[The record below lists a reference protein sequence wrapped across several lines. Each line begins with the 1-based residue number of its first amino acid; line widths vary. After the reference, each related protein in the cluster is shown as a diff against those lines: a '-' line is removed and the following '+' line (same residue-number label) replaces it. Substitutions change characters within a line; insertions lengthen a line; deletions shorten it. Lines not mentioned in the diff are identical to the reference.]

1 MMMDTFT
8 SVFTNLFYFA
18 IVLGL
23 AVIFHEW
30 GHFIVAKLCG
40 ARVDEFAVGFG
51 KKLFR
56 YTWHETEYSVRL
68 LPLGGLVKIR
78 GMDPDEDLTG
88 ADFEYL
94 QLAPWKRILIVVA
107 GPFMNFVLAYLLYV
121 FVLLAFGETYN
132 ATTTVGY
139 VPMGSMGWEMG
150 IRKDDKI
157 LSVNGVPVSSW
168 DEIASLQSDMAR
180 ETLVLTLERDGQIL
194 TKEKKIPPNYSQ
206 SGEREEVTPPT
217 TFEGIFV
224 SSVLPDGPAA
234 KAGLPSGVE
243 IISVDGKTFATR
255 DQWSEYI
262 SSRYTQTPEG
272 DYHAEPITL
281 VYKEPQGATRSLT
294 VTPDLIFPAPDADPY
309 RPKTQLALTFQ
320 GEMSMEEYLTPS
332 TPPLGIAPKLNP
344 VVGKVQEGSP
354 AGLAG
359 LTEDSRI
366 IEMNGQPVNNW
377 IDVLRTIYSVPVT
390 AVNGEYKADP
400 IQVTWLSPEG
410 EMRQA
415 SITPRVTL
423 QNVLTPTGAKTGK
436 RYPLPQL
443 GIDMKMDRKQIGV
456 LGAAT
461 YGFEKVI
468 QVCGFM
474 VDFLHKLFTGDISP
488 KLLGGPIAI
497 YQLSGESGRWGW
509 ERFFSFI
516 ALLSVNLAL
525 LNLFPFPPFDG
536 GHAVVY
542 LVEMV
547 RMKPMTMKQMETF
560 GKIGFVLIIP
570 LFIYLIFNDLS
581 RTDLFTWLKGL
592 IIAKS

>member
-1 MMMDTFT
+1 MTLDAFT

-30 GHFIVAKLCG
+30 GHFIVAKLAG
-40 ARVDEFAVGFG
+40 AKVDEFAVGFG

-56 YTWHETEYSVRL
+56 YNWHDTEYSIRL

-78 GMDPDEDLTG
+78 GMDPDEELTG
-88 ADFEYL
+88 AEFEYL
-94 QLAPWKRILIVVA
+94 QLAPWKRILVVVA
-107 GPFMNFVLAYLLYV
+107 GPFMNFVLAYLIYV

-150 IRKDDKI
+150 LRKDDRI

-168 DEIASLQSDMAR
+168 DEISELQADLSR
-180 ETLVLTLERDGQIL
+180 KTLSMTVERGGQVLS
-194 TKEKKIPPNYSQ
+194 KEKEIPPNYTQ
-206 SGEREEVTPPT
+206 AEEAVEVTPPPA
-217 TFEGIFV
+217 FEGIFV
-224 SSVLPDGPAA
+224 SSILPGGPAA
-234 KAGLPSGVE
+234 RDGLPSGVE
-243 IISVDGKTFATR
+243 ILTVDGKTFGTR

-262 SSRYTQTPEG
+262 SSRFTKTPEG
-272 DYHAEPITL
+272 EYRPEPITL
-281 VYKEPQGATRSLT
+281 VYKEPQGATHALAI
-294 VTPDLIFPAPDADPY
+294 TPDIIFPAEDAEPY
-309 RPKTQLALTFQ
+309 QPKTQLALTFQ
-320 GEMSMEEYLTPS
+320 GEMSIEEYLTP
-332 TPPLGIAPKLNP
+332 TIPPLGIAPKLNP
-344 VVGKVQEGSP
+344 VIGNVQEGGP
-354 AGLAG
+354 AAAAG
-359 LTEDSRI
+359 LTLDSRI
-366 IEMNGQPVNNW
+366 IEMNGKSIDNW
-377 IDVLRTIYSVPVT
+377 VDVLRTIYSVPVKQ
-390 AVNGEYKADP
+390 VNEEFQADP
-400 IQVTWLSPEG
+400 IQVTWLGPDNQVH
-410 EMRQA
+410 QA
-415 SITPRVTL
+415 SITPHVSL

-443 GIDMKMDRKQIGV
+443 GIDMKMDRKQIGI

-461 YGFEKVI
+461 YGFEKVVD
-468 QVCGFM
+468 VCGFM
-474 VDFLHKLFTGDISP
+474 FDFLHKLFTGNISP

-542 LVEMV
+542 LVEMI

-570 LFIYLIFNDLS
+570 LFFYLIFNDLS
-581 RTDLFTWLKGL
+581 RTNLFTWLKGL

>member
-1 MMMDTFT
+1 MTLDAFT

-30 GHFIVAKLCG
+30 GHFIVAKLAG
-40 ARVDEFAVGFG
+40 AKVDEFAVGFG

-56 YTWHETEYSVRL
+56 YNWHDTEYSIRL

-78 GMDPDEDLTG
+78 GMDPDEELTG
-88 ADFEYL
+88 AEFEYL
-94 QLAPWKRILIVVA
+94 QLAPWKRILVVVA
-107 GPFMNFVLAYLLYV
+107 GPFMNFVLAYLIYV

-150 IRKDDKI
+150 LRKDDRI
-157 LSVNGVPVSSW
+157 LSVNGVSVSSW
-168 DEIASLQSDMAR
+168 DEISELQADLSRKTLSLTVERGGQ
-180 ETLVLTLERDGQIL
+180 VLS
-194 TKEKKIPPNYSQ
+194 KEKEIPPNYTQ
-206 SGEREEVTPPT
+206 AEEAVEVTPPPA
-217 TFEGIFV
+217 FEGIFV
-224 SSVLPDGPAA
+224 SSILPGGPAA
-234 KAGLPSGVE
+234 RDGLPSGVE
-243 IISVDGKTFATR
+243 ILTVDGKTFGTR

-262 SSRYTQTPEG
+262 SSRFTKTPEG
-272 DYHAEPITL
+272 EYRPEPITL
-281 VYKEPQGATRSLT
+281 VYKEPQGATHALAI
-294 VTPDLIFPAPDADPY
+294 TPDIIFPAEDAEPY
-309 RPKTQLALTFQ
+309 QPKTQLALTFQ
-320 GEMSMEEYLTPS
+320 GEMSIEEYLTP
-332 TPPLGIAPKLNP
+332 TIPPLGIAPKLNP
-344 VVGKVQEGSP
+344 VIGNVQEGGP
-354 AGLAG
+354 AAAAG
-359 LTEDSRI
+359 LTLDSRI
-366 IEMNGQPVNNW
+366 IEMNGKSIDNW
-377 IDVLRTIYSVPVT
+377 VDVLRTIYSVPVKQ
-390 AVNGEYKADP
+390 VNEEFQADP
-400 IQVTWLSPEG
+400 IQVTWLGPDNQVH
-410 EMRQA
+410 QA
-415 SITPRVTL
+415 SITPHVSL

-443 GIDMKMDRKQIGV
+443 GIDMKMDRKQIGI

-461 YGFEKVI
+461 YGFEKVVD
-468 QVCGFM
+468 VCGFM
-474 VDFLHKLFTGDISP
+474 FDFLHKLFTGNISP

-542 LVEMV
+542 LVEMI

-570 LFIYLIFNDLS
+570 LFFYLIFNDLS
-581 RTDLFTWLKGL
+581 RTNLFTWLKGL

>member
-1 MMMDTFT
+1 MTLDALT

-30 GHFIVAKLCG
+30 GHFIVAKLSG
-40 ARVDEFAVGFG
+40 AKVDEFAVGFG
-51 KKLFR
+51 KKIFR
-56 YTWHETEYSVRL
+56 YDWHDTEYSIRL

-78 GMDPDEDLTG
+78 GMDPDEVLTG

-107 GPFMNFVLAYLLYV
+107 GPFMNFVLAYLIYV

-150 IRKDDKI
+150 LRKDDRI

-168 DEIASLQSDMAR
+168 DEISDLQADLSR
-180 ETLVLTLERDGQIL
+180 ETLTLTVDRGGQVLA
-194 TKEKKIPPNYSQ
+194 KEKEIPPNYTQIDES
-206 SGEREEVTPPT
+206 EEITPPPA
-217 TFEGIFV
+217 FEGIFV
-224 SSVLPDGPAA
+224 SSILPGGPAA
-234 KAGLPSGVE
+234 RAGLPSGVE
-243 IISVDGKTFATR
+243 ILTVDGKTFGTR
-255 DQWSEYI
+255 DQWSDYI
-262 SSRYTQTPEG
+262 SSRYTKTPEG
-272 DYHAEPITL
+272 EYRPETITL
-281 VYKEPQGATRSLT
+281 VYKEPQGATHTLAI
-294 VTPDLIFPAPDADPY
+294 TPDIIFPAADAEPY
-309 RPKTQLALTFQ
+309 QPKTQLALTFQ
-320 GEMSMEEYLTPS
+320 GEMSVEEYLTP
-332 TPPLGIAPKLNP
+332 TIPPLGIAPKLNP
-344 VVGKVQEGSP
+344 VIGKVQEGGP
-354 AGLAG
+354 AAESG

-366 IEMNGQPVNNW
+366 IEMNGKSIDNW
-377 IDVLRTIYSVPVT
+377 VDVLRTIYSVPVKQ
-390 AVNGEYKADP
+390 VNEEYQAEP
-400 IQVTWLSPEG
+400 IQVTWLGPDNQIH
-410 EMRQA
+410 QA
-415 SITPRVTL
+415 SITPRVSL
-423 QNVLTPTGAKTGK
+423 QNILTPTGAKTGK

-456 LGAAT
+456 LGAVT
-461 YGFEKVI
+461 YGFEKVGE
-468 QVCGFM
+468 VCGFM
-474 VDFLHKLFTGDISP
+474 FDFLHKLFTGNISP

-542 LVEMV
+542 LVEMI

-581 RTDLFTWLKGL
+581 RMDLFTWLKGL

>member
-1 MMMDTFT
+1 MTLDAFT

-30 GHFIVAKLCG
+30 GHFIVAKLAG
-40 ARVDEFAVGFG
+40 AKVDEFAVGFG

-56 YTWHETEYSVRL
+56 YNWHDTEYSIRL

-78 GMDPDEDLTG
+78 GMDPDEELTG
-88 ADFEYL
+88 AEFEYL
-94 QLAPWKRILIVVA
+94 QLAPWKRILVVVA
-107 GPFMNFVLAYLLYV
+107 GPFMNFVLAYLIYV

-150 IRKDDKI
+150 LRKDDRI

-168 DEIASLQSDMAR
+168 DEISELQADLSR
-180 ETLVLTLERDGQIL
+180 KTLSMTVERGGQVLS
-194 TKEKKIPPNYSQ
+194 KEKEIPPNYTQ
-206 SGEREEVTPPT
+206 AEEAVEVTPPPA
-217 TFEGIFV
+217 FEGIFV
-224 SSVLPDGPAA
+224 SSILPGGPAA
-234 KAGLPSGVE
+234 RDGLPSGVE
-243 IISVDGKTFATR
+243 ILTVDGKTFGTR

-262 SSRYTQTPEG
+262 SSRFTKTPEG
-272 DYHAEPITL
+272 EYRPEPITL
-281 VYKEPQGATRSLT
+281 VYKEPQGATHALT
-294 VTPDLIFPAPDADPY
+294 ITPDIIFPAEDAEPY
-309 RPKTQLALTFQ
+309 QPKTQLALTFQ
-320 GEMSMEEYLTPS
+320 GEMSIEEYLTP
-332 TPPLGIAPKLNP
+332 TIPPLGIAPKLNP
-344 VVGKVQEGSP
+344 VIGNVQEGGP
-354 AGLAG
+354 AAAAG
-359 LTEDSRI
+359 LTLDSRI
-366 IEMNGQPVNNW
+366 IEMNGKSIDNW
-377 IDVLRTIYSVPVT
+377 VDVLRTIYSVPVKQ
-390 AVNGEYKADP
+390 VNEEFQADP
-400 IQVTWLSPEG
+400 IQVTWLGPDNQVH
-410 EMRQA
+410 QA
-415 SITPRVTL
+415 SITPHVSL

-443 GIDMKMDRKQIGV
+443 GIDMKMDRKQIGI

-461 YGFEKVI
+461 YGFEKVVD
-468 QVCGFM
+468 VCGFM
-474 VDFLHKLFTGDISP
+474 FDFLHKLFTGNISP

-542 LVEMV
+542 LVEMI

-570 LFIYLIFNDLS
+570 LFFYLIFNDLS
-581 RTDLFTWLKGL
+581 RTNLFTWLKGL

>member
-1 MMMDTFT
+1 MTLDAFT

-30 GHFIVAKLCG
+30 GHFIVAKLAG
-40 ARVDEFAVGFG
+40 AKVDEFAVGFG

-56 YTWHETEYSVRL
+56 YNWHDTEYSIRL

-78 GMDPDEDLTG
+78 GMDPDEELTG
-88 ADFEYL
+88 AEFEYL
-94 QLAPWKRILIVVA
+94 QLAPWKRILVVVA
-107 GPFMNFVLAYLLYV
+107 GPFMNFVLAYLIYV

-150 IRKDDKI
+150 LRKDDRI

-168 DEIASLQSDMAR
+168 DEISELQADLSRKTLSLTVERGGQ
-180 ETLVLTLERDGQIL
+180 VLS
-194 TKEKKIPPNYSQ
+194 KEKEIPPNYTQ
-206 SGEREEVTPPT
+206 AEEAVEVTPPPA
-217 TFEGIFV
+217 FEGIFV
-224 SSVLPDGPAA
+224 SSILPGGPAA
-234 KAGLPSGVE
+234 RDGLPSGVE
-243 IISVDGKTFATR
+243 ILTVDGKTFGTR

-262 SSRYTQTPEG
+262 SSRFTKTPEG
-272 DYHAEPITL
+272 EYRPEPITL
-281 VYKEPQGATRSLT
+281 VYKEPQGATHALT
-294 VTPDLIFPAPDADPY
+294 ITPDIIFPAEDAEPY
-309 RPKTQLALTFQ
+309 QPKTQLALTFQ
-320 GEMSMEEYLTPS
+320 GEMSIEEYLTP
-332 TPPLGIAPKLNP
+332 TIPPLGIAPKLNP
-344 VVGKVQEGSP
+344 VIGNVQEGGP
-354 AGLAG
+354 AAAAG
-359 LTEDSRI
+359 LTLDSRI
-366 IEMNGQPVNNW
+366 IEMNGKSIDNW
-377 IDVLRTIYSVPVT
+377 VDVLRTIYSVPVKQ
-390 AVNGEYKADP
+390 VNEEFQADP
-400 IQVTWLSPEG
+400 IQVTWLGPDNQVH
-410 EMRQA
+410 QA
-415 SITPRVTL
+415 SITPHVSL

-443 GIDMKMDRKQIGV
+443 GIDMKMDRKQIGI

-461 YGFEKVI
+461 YGFEKVVD
-468 QVCGFM
+468 VCGFM
-474 VDFLHKLFTGDISP
+474 FDFLHKLFTGNISP

-542 LVEMV
+542 LVEMI

-570 LFIYLIFNDLS
+570 LFFYLIFNDLS
-581 RTDLFTWLKGL
+581 RTNLFTWLKGL

>member
-1 MMMDTFT
+1 
-8 SVFTNLFYFA
+8 
-18 IVLGL
+18 
-23 AVIFHEW
+23 
-30 GHFIVAKLCG
+30 
-40 ARVDEFAVGFG
+40 
-51 KKLFR
+51 
-56 YTWHETEYSVRL
+56 
-68 LPLGGLVKIR
+68 
-78 GMDPDEDLTG
+78 
-88 ADFEYL
+88 
-94 QLAPWKRILIVVA
+94 
-107 GPFMNFVLAYLLYV
+107 
-121 FVLLAFGETYN
+121 
-132 ATTTVGY
+132 
-139 VPMGSMGWEMG
+139 
-150 IRKDDKI
+150 
-157 LSVNGVPVSSW
+157 
-168 DEIASLQSDMAR
+168 
-180 ETLVLTLERDGQIL
+180 
-194 TKEKKIPPNYSQ
+194 
-206 SGEREEVTPPT
+206 
-217 TFEGIFV
+217 
-224 SSVLPDGPAA
+224 
-234 KAGLPSGVE
+234 
-243 IISVDGKTFATR
+243 
-255 DQWSEYI
+255 
-262 SSRYTQTPEG
+262 
-272 DYHAEPITL
+272 
-281 VYKEPQGATRSLT
+281 
-294 VTPDLIFPAPDADPY
+294 
-309 RPKTQLALTFQ
+309 
-320 GEMSMEEYLTPS
+320 
-332 TPPLGIAPKLNP
+332 
-344 VVGKVQEGSP
+344 KVQEGSP

>member
-1 MMMDTFT
+1 MTLDAFT

-30 GHFIVAKLCG
+30 GHFIVAKLAG
-40 ARVDEFAVGFG
+40 AKVDEFAVGFG

-56 YTWHETEYSVRL
+56 YNWHDTEYSIRL

-78 GMDPDEDLTG
+78 GMDPDEELTG
-88 ADFEYL
+88 AEFEYL
-94 QLAPWKRILIVVA
+94 QLAPWKRILVVVA
-107 GPFMNFVLAYLLYV
+107 GPFMNFVLAYLIYV

-150 IRKDDKI
+150 LRKDDRI
-157 LSVNGVPVSSW
+157 LSVNGVSVSSW
-168 DEIASLQSDMAR
+168 DEISELQADLSR
-180 ETLVLTLERDGQIL
+180 KTLSMTVERGGQVLS
-194 TKEKKIPPNYSQ
+194 KEKEIPPNYTQ
-206 SGEREEVTPPT
+206 AEEAVEVTPPPA
-217 TFEGIFV
+217 FEGIFV
-224 SSVLPDGPAA
+224 SSILPGGPAA
-234 KAGLPSGVE
+234 RDGLPSGVE
-243 IISVDGKTFATR
+243 ILTVDGKTFGTR

-262 SSRYTQTPEG
+262 SSRFTKTPEG
-272 DYHAEPITL
+272 EYRPEPITL
-281 VYKEPQGATRSLT
+281 VYKEPQGATHALAI
-294 VTPDLIFPAPDADPY
+294 TPDIIFPAEDAEPY
-309 RPKTQLALTFQ
+309 QPKTQLALTFQ
-320 GEMSMEEYLTPS
+320 GEMSIEEYLTP
-332 TPPLGIAPKLNP
+332 TIPPLGIAPKLNP
-344 VVGKVQEGSP
+344 VIGNVQEGGP
-354 AGLAG
+354 AAAAG
-359 LTEDSRI
+359 LTLDSRI
-366 IEMNGQPVNNW
+366 IEMNGKSIDNW
-377 IDVLRTIYSVPVT
+377 VDVLRTIYSVPVKQ
-390 AVNGEYKADP
+390 VNEEFQADP
-400 IQVTWLSPEG
+400 IQVTWLGPDNQVH
-410 EMRQA
+410 QA
-415 SITPRVTL
+415 SITPHVSL

-443 GIDMKMDRKQIGV
+443 GIDMKMDRKQIGI

-461 YGFEKVI
+461 YGFEKVVD
-468 QVCGFM
+468 VCGFM
-474 VDFLHKLFTGDISP
+474 FDFLHKLFTGNISP

-542 LVEMV
+542 LVEMI

-570 LFIYLIFNDLS
+570 LFFYLIFNDLS
-581 RTDLFTWLKGL
+581 RTNLFTWLKGL